1 MTDNIPTGS
10 GMSELNSVP
19 ELTRAERSYVMVG
32 YMLAFQDF
40 MLKPHNSKGMAT
52 KIISSISMTA
62 EKHLPIDVAPVIAQL
77 VQEKGDR
84 PTIAM
89 LNTMA
94 DIAKATEKMSFGDK
108 EYV

>member
-1 MTDNIPTGS
+1 MIDDINK
-10 GMSELNSVP
+10 MSDLNTAP

-40 MLKPHNSKGMAT
+40 MLKPH
-52 KIISSISMTA
+52 
-62 EKHLPIDVAPVIAQL
+62 APVIAQL

-94 DIAKATEKMSFGDK
+94 DIAKTLEKMSLGDK

>member
-1 MTDNIPTGS
+1 MIDNIDKVS
-10 GMSELNSVP
+10 DLNTAP

-40 MLKPHNSKGMAT
+40 ILKPHNDRRMST
-52 KIISSISMTA
+52 KIISSLSMVA
-62 EKHLPIDVAPVIAQL
+62 EKNMPIDVAPVIAQI

-89 LNTMA
+89 LNTIQ
-94 DIAKATEKMSFGDK
+94 DIARTLQSMSFGDK

>member
-1 MTDNIPTGS
+1 MVDNIDEVS
-10 GMSELNSVP
+10 DLNTAP

-40 MLKPHNSKGMAT
+40 MLKPHNDRKMAT
-52 KIISSISMTA
+52 KIISSLSMVA
-62 EKHLPIDVAPVIAQL
+62 EKNMPIDVAPVIAQL

-89 LNTMA
+89 LNTIQ
-94 DIAKATEKMSFGDK
+94 DIAKTLERMSLGDK

>member
-1 MTDNIPTGS
+1 MIDDISKVSN
-10 GMSELNSVP
+10 LNSAP

-40 MLKPHNSKGMAT
+40 MLKPHNNRVMAT
-52 KIISSISMTA
+52 KIISSLSMVA
-62 EKHLPIDVAPVIAQL
+62 EKNMPIDVAPVIAQL

-94 DIAKATEKMSFGDK
+94 DIAKTLEKMSLGDK

>member
-1 MTDNIPTGS
+1 MVDNIDEVS
-10 GMSELNSVP
+10 DLNTAP

-40 MLKPHNSKGMAT
+40 MLKPHNDRRMAT
-52 KIISSISMTA
+52 KIISSLSMVA
-62 EKHLPIDVAPVIAQL
+62 EKNMPIDVAPVIAQL

-89 LNTMA
+89 LNTIQ
-94 DIAKATEKMSFGDK
+94 DIAKTLERMSLGDK